1 MSGSKKAAQYNTQY
15 IKDYQN
21 YLKNYDT
28 SNADTVLDNLSYY
41 SRLESQDLADKMG
54 DYTFSVNA
62 SDEARQQAQDA
73 TYNQYMDRLTPQFER
88 QSSDLHTRLINQG
101 LGVGTEAYQRAMT
114 DLQQEQN
121 EATNQAAYQSVL
133 AGQQAYSQDLANQ
146 IAAGQFG
153 NQAQQNYINQLI
165 SALEGSA
172 SGYENEQN
180 LFAVGQALSQAD
192 YANQLAKKSG
202 RSKWGSGI
210 GSALGA
216 GVGAYFGGPAGAK
229 VGAAAGGQLGGAIM

>member
-1 MSGSKKAAQYNTQY
+1 MEEKMSRALGTKTQ
-15 IKDYQN
+15 KPSSAPTDELVRFLDKQ
-21 YLKNYDT
+21 DT
-28 SNADTVLDNLSYY
+28 SNVDTTLENLTRYA
-41 SRLESQDLADKMG
+41 RLSSEDLAERMG

-133 AGQQAYSQDLANQ
+133 AGQQAYTQDLANQ
-146 IAAGQFG
+146 IAAGTFG
-153 NQAQQNYINQLI
+153 NQAQQSYINQLA
-165 SALEGSA
+165 SALENSHSA
-172 SGYENEQN
+172 YDIAMDKYAAKQN
-180 LFAVGQALSQAD
+180 L
-192 YANQLAKKSG
+192 ANQTHAAKQQAANNRLALTNSVL
-202 RSKWGSGI
+202 
-210 GSALGA
+210 SAGA
-216 GVGAYFGGPAGAK
+216 TAAGAYYGGR
-229 VGAAAGGQLGGAIM
+229 